1 MTSVWMDRPDLPVF
15 GPLPA
20 GGSYDVV
27 VAGAGLTGMVTALL
41 LARSGCRVA
50 VLEARHL
57 GAGTTGHTTAKV
69 SLLQGT
75 RLSAMGKKQP
85 DDIVR
90 AYVEANTEGQQW
102 LLRYC
107 DDHGVDVQRRPAYT
121 YATTDSGESA
131 AQAELDACRN
141 AGITATWTDTPELP
155 YPTRGAVRLDDQ
167 AQLDPMDVL
176 LALVDDFQ
184 QHGGVIFDSTRV
196 TSVQLGSEATITTD
210 QGVVTAPQLVLAT
223 GIPVLDRG
231 AYFARLEPLRSYA
244 LAFEVPE
251 CPSGMYLSADLPT
264 RSLRSLP
271 RAGGELLLVGG
282 NGHTVGRHVP
292 TSELVDDLTS
302 WTGEHF
308 PGATLTHSWS
318 AQDYESIDSLPY
330 VGSLTPGGDRC
341 FVATG
346 YDKWGMTNAVA
357 ASLALSSRILGGS
370 TEWAEALD
378 SWRLRELGGLPS
390 AARLNASVALH
401 LAEGWLRTAVGN
413 AETGVPDEGQG
424 HVERDGIQPVAV
436 CTVAGRTRRFSA
448 VCPHLRGILTWNDA
462 EASWDCPLH
471 GSRFSAAGDLLEGP
485 ATSGLQEIGRASA
498 AEGP

>member
-1 MTSVWMDRPDLPVF
+1 MASVWMDRQDLPVF
-15 GPLPA
+15 GPLAP
-20 GGSYDVV
+20 GGTYDVV

-75 RLSAMGKKQP
+75 RLSSIGAKQP

-107 DDHGVDVQRRPAYT
+107 DDHGVPVQRRPAYT
-121 YATTDSGESA
+121 YATTDRGEA
-131 AQAELDACRN
+131 DARAELDTCRSV
-141 AGITATWTDTPELP
+141 GIDAVWTDTPELP

-167 AQLDPMDVL
+167 AQFDPMDMMV
-176 LALVDDFQ
+176 ALVEDFQ
-184 QHGGVIFDSTRV
+184 GHGGVVFDNTRV
-196 TSVQLGSEATITTD
+196 TSVQLGSESTITTD
-210 QGVVTAPQLVLAT
+210 KGEVTASQLVLAT

-231 AYFARLEPLRSYA
+231 GYFARLEPLRSYA
-244 LAFEVPE
+244 LAFEVPH
-251 CPSGMYLSADLPT
+251 CPSGMYLSAESPT

-271 RAGGELLLVGG
+271 RGGTELLLVGG
-282 NGHTVGRHVP
+282 NGHTVGRRTP
-292 TSELVDDLTS
+292 TSELVEDLAS
-302 WTGEHF
+302 WTREHF
-308 PGATLTHSWS
+308 TGATLTHSWS

-357 ASLALSSRILGGS
+357 AALALSSKILGGN

-401 LAEGWLRTAVGN
+401 LASGWVRTAVT
-413 AETGVPDEGQG
+413 AAQPAVPAEGQG
-424 HVERDGIQPVAV
+424 HVERDGFQPVAV
-436 CTVAGRTRRFSA
+436 CTVDGRTRRFSA
-448 VCPHLRGILTWNDA
+448 VCPHMRGILTWNDA

-471 GSRFSAAGDLLEGP
+471 GSRFSAAGDVLEGP
-485 ATSGLQEIGRASA
+485 ATSGLDEV
-498 AEGP
+498 